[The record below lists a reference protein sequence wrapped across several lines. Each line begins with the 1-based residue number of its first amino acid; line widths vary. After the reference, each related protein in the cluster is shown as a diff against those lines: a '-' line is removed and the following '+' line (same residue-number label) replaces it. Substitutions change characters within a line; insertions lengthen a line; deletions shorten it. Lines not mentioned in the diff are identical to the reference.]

1 MHKQVQNISSI
12 DKQIN
17 LKQLKLI
24 NLKTLDKKPFLK
36 IDKAEIPESY
46 LSHYQWVLKF
56 LELFLKNFK
65 KKAANKKLEM
75 ARLKKCL
82 VSIRLML
89 EKDGLN
95 DISREVPGLEV
106 YCR

>member
-65 KKAANKKLEM
+65 KKGRQQK
-75 ARLKKCL
+75 
-82 VSIRLML
+82 IG
-89 EKDGLN
+89 DGKAQKMFGFN
-95 DISREVPGLEV
+95 SADAGEGWFK
-106 YCR
+106 